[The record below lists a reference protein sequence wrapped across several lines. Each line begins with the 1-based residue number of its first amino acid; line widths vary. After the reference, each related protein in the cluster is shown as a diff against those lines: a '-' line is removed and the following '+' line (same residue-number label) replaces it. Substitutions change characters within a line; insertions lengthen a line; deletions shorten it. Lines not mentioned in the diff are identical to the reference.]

1 MRITGSGANV
11 RTGDGGAV
19 AMSAGAMM
27 SALSSLLPSAEQL
40 QELQEV
46 LRQLHYDDQQELSYD
61 KVSDPGGTGLGDNSR

>member
-1 MRITGSGANV
+1 
-11 RTGDGGAV
+11 
-19 AMSAGAMM
+19 MSSDAMM

-61 KVSDPGGTGLGDNSR
+61 KVGNTRGAGRRDDSC